1 MRSMVTVA
9 GTALP
14 EPSTYSA
21 TTSTV
26 VDSGRN
32 VKGYVIA
39 SVIRSGIAKVEL
51 SWNFISAQD
60 WANVMS
66 LFNKSFFNSVTFF
79 CQDSN
84 KWEPRTMYVGDRT
97 ASVFLRNPDGSIK
110 GYTGAKL
117 SLIEV

>member
-32 VKGYVIA
+32 VKGC
-39 SVIRSGIAKVEL
+39 VIRSGIAKVEL

-84 KWEPRTMYVGDRT
+84 KWETRTMYVGDRT

>member
-66 LFNKSFFNSVTFF
+66 LFFNSVTFF

-84 KWEPRTMYVGDRT
+84 KWETRTMYVGDRT

>member
-66 LFNKSFFNSVTFF
+66 LFNK
-79 CQDSN
+79 
-84 KWEPRTMYVGDRT
+84 
-97 ASVFLRNPDGSIK
+97 
-110 GYTGAKL
+110 
-117 SLIEV
+117 